1 MPAYPEHLPVQ
12 DVEDDMLD
20 ADDAGEEIDSDADSD
35 APMSDEDAGPEA
47 EGQEQEEQEEIHLQN
62 DSVAHFDAH
71 KDSIFAIA
79 QHPLHPS
86 IVATGA
92 ADDLV
97 YTFDYTSAG
106 LQSHDPANTGT
117 ERASISPLQKL
128 EGHTDSPNALL
139 FTLPRGEYL
148 ISAGLDGQLRAY
160 HDTSP
165 NKSGQSYEVLET
177 AKEVDEINFLTPTP
191 HPAYPNTF
199 ALGASDGSIWIYTA
213 DASSKPHLS
222 IVQAFYLHTAP
233 ATAGAWTP
241 DGKLLCTVS
250 EDGSFYA
257 WDVFGEAAAAGLPSA
272 NGQAVVS
279 LTTDDERFRVEG
291 GLFTVA
297 VAPNGTFAAVGG
309 AEGHIRV
316 VGLPLLSGAGAGVAR
331 GNSKAKGASKSGQ
344 NQGQGQGQGQGQAGQ
359 ILASLQT
366 QQDSVECIAFAP
378 APLTLMASAA
388 VDGSIALFDTAR
400 RFATR
405 RHIRDAH
412 EGEAVI
418 KVDFG
423 SSQNGSGSQNGW
435 IMTTCGN
442 DGVVRR
448 WDARGANAGSTIS
461 QQSQSLGQAAI
472 AQGMLAEY
480 RGHRG
485 GGEGGGVLGFVQAGG
500 RYIVTAGD
508 DGVALVFDT
517 QP

>member
-1 MPAYPEHLPVQ
+1 MPAYPEQLPVQ

-20 ADDAGEEIDSDADSD
+20 ADDAGEEIDEDSD
-35 APMSDEDAGPEA
+35 APMSDDDGDN
-47 EGQEQEEQEEIHLQN
+47 EQQPDEEEQEEIPLQN
-62 DSVAHFDAH
+62 DSIAHFDAH
-71 KDSIFAIA
+71 KDSIFTIA
-79 QHPLHPS
+79 QHPVHPA

-106 LQSHDPANTGT
+106 VAPHNPADTGT
-117 ERASISPLQKL
+117 ERPGIQPLQKFQ
-128 EGHTDSPNALL
+128 GHTDSPNAIL
-139 FTLPRGEYL
+139 FTQPAGEYL
-148 ISAGLDGQLRAY
+148 VSAGLDGQLRAY
-160 HDTSP
+160 HDVSP
-165 NKSGQSYEVLET
+165 DHSGRAYELLAT
-177 AKEVDEINFLTPTP
+177 AKEVEEINFLVATP
-191 HPAYPNTF
+191 HPNYPNTF
-199 ALGASDGSIWIYTA
+199 ALGASDGSVWIYTV
-213 DASSKPHLS
+213 DAAAGAGAELS

-233 ATAGAWTP
+233 ATAGAWSP

-257 WDVFGEAAAAGLPSA
+257 WDVFGEAAAAGVAAA
-272 NGQAVVS
+272 NGQAVVG
-279 LTTDDERFRVEG
+279 LTQEDERFRVEG
-291 GLFTVA
+291 GLFAVG
-297 VAPNGTFAAVGG
+297 VAPNGAFAAVGG

-316 VGLPLLSGAGAGVAR
+316 VGLPRLSTDDAGGSRAGAGA
-331 GNSKAKGASKSGQ
+331 KAKAGGGKQAGAKADAAGS
-344 NQGQGQGQGQGQAGQ
+344 GQAGQ
-359 ILASLQT
+359 ILASLQA
-366 QQDSVECIAFAP
+366 QQDSVESIAFAP

-418 KVDFG
+418 KVEFAKATG
-423 SSQNGSGSQNGW
+423 AQGEGGW

-448 WDARGANAGSTIS
+448 WDARGANVGAAGAA
-461 QQSQSLGQAAI
+461 QQSLGQAAT
-472 AQGMLAEY
+472 AQGMLGEW

-485 GGEGGGVLGFVQAGG
+485 GGEGGGVLGFVQNGG
-500 RYIVTAGD
+500 RYVVTAGD